1 MLSNVYKL
9 ILACAIN
16 FILFCIIPA
25 LHDLFGSA
33 FDNNKDLGMQQRV
46 VAEMIQPKKKEKKVV
61 RKKIRKVSSEQS
73 RSTMSSMQM
82 RFNPDLGV
90 AEGEGVAVESRDLE
104 AVIFEEG
111 ETDEDPVPL
120 HISPVAYP
128 NRAKELGIQGVLLI
142 EIVIGLDGKVESV
155 EILKSPHPSFSSEAR
170 KTVKKWRFK
179 PAKNKGV
186 PVRIRARKEFEFQL
200 R

>member
-25 LHDLFGSA
+25 LHDFFGSA
-33 FDNNKDLGMQQRV
+33 FDNTNDLAKQQRV

-61 RKKIRKVSSEQS
+61 RKKIRKVSSEQN

-90 AEGEGVAVESRDLE
+90 AEGEGVAVESQDLE

-120 HISPVAYP
+120 HVSPVAYP
-128 NRAKELGIQGVLLI
+128 NRAKELGIQGILLI